1 MTTAL
6 HAGAKP
12 AWLEQQTGVQYET
25 LRRHYGRW
33 MAGEV
38 ESELQ
43 RFAAFDP
50 TLFGAEVPQVLP
62 RQKRAVTGGV
72 QLPNFPRDTK
82 CERGD
87 LNPHGFN
94 PTGS

>member
-12 AWLEQQTGVQYET
+12 AWLEQQTGVRYET

-38 ESELQ
+38 ESELE

-50 TLFGAEVPQVLP
+50 TLFGAAAPKVLP
-62 RQKRAVTGGV
+62 AKIRAVTLGT
-72 QLPNFPRDTK
+72 QALDIAAIAK

-87 LNPHGFN
+87 LNPKRN
-94 PTGS
+94 PK